1 MAQYMSNEERESSI
15 VLYPLSHICIASH
28 TDEQDSTTHAFMI
41 LWILKTEGP
50 LVGGK
55 KGKDRIQTNVDL

>member
-1 MAQYMSNEERESSI
+1 MAWHKSYEESETSI
-15 VLYPLSHICIASH
+15 FYSISLIDVSRLT

-55 KGKDRIQTNVDL
+55 KGKDHIQTNVDL